1 MQLQTLVATVAEVAG
16 TRSRTAKIE
25 ILAALLR
32 QLESDELPIAIGLLL
47 GKPPQGRL
55 GVGLRSLH
63 NRRANA
69 ADDASLSLADV
80 NEAFVALASSSGPGS
95 TLGRTSILAVLM
107 EAATRSE
114 QDHLVRVIL
123 GEVRSGA
130 LEGVLTDAVALAGNQ
145 SKDLVR
151 RAAMLTG
158 DLAETARRAMAGE
171 DLDAIGLTPGV
182 PVLPM
187 LASTAATAVEAIALT
202 GQSSVEHKLDG
213 ARLQVHR
220 TGAEVLAYTRSLAD
234 ITSRVPEVVAAV
246 KGFPGG
252 DLILDGETL
261 TLDEEGNARPF
272 QESMSRLSSYG
283 RADSLAVWF
292 FDVLHAEGRT
302 LIDEPL
308 SERRGVLARIVGD
321 RLIRGVETS
330 EPEEAQRVLDEAL
343 AAGQEGIV
351 VKSLAAPYTAGR
363 RGSNWVKVKPVYTYD
378 LVVLG
383 IEWGSGRRAGT
394 LSNIHLGA
402 RDPEGQFGEPGGFV
416 MVGKTFKGMTDE
428 MLRWQTEHF
437 AALETGRTEWGIAVA
452 PITVVEIAID
462 GVQRSSRYPGGV
474 ALRFARVKRYRVG
487 ADVKAPAEADTIDTL
502 RALLR

>member
-1 MQLQTLVATVAEVAG
+1 MQLKTLVDAVAEVAS

-25 ILAALLR
+25 LLASFLR
-32 QLESDELPIAIGLLL
+32 QVEPEDLRTAIGLLV

-55 GVGLRSLH
+55 GVGARGLQAHRQ
-63 NRRANA
+63 RA
-69 ADDASLSLADV
+69 ADRPTLGLGDV
-80 NEAFVALASSSGPGS
+80 GEAFDTLAEASGPGS
-95 TLGRTSILAVLM
+95 TAVRASTLAGLM
-107 EAATRSE
+107 ASATRSE
-114 QDHLVRVIL
+114 QDHLARVIL
-123 GEVRSGA
+123 GDVRSGA
-130 LEGVLTDAVALAGNQ
+130 LEGILTDAVAAAAGQ
-145 SKDLVR
+145 PKELVR

-158 DLAETARRAMAGE
+158 DLAETARRAMAGD
-171 DLDAIGLTPGV
+171 DLQRIGLTPGV

-187 LASTAATAVEAIALT
+187 LASTAATAAEAIAAT
-202 GQSSVEHKLDG
+202 GRSSVEHKLDG

-220 TGAEVLAYTRSLAD
+220 TGDEVWAYTRSLAD
-234 ITSRVPEVVAAV
+234 ITARVPEVVATVAA
-246 KGFPGG
+246 FPGG

-261 TLDEEGNARPF
+261 TLDEDGSARPF
-272 QESMSRLSSYG
+272 QESMSRLSSHG
-283 RADSLAVWF
+283 GEGSLAVWF

-308 SERRGVLARIVGD
+308 ETRRAVLARIVGD
-321 RLIRGVETS
+321 RLIRGAETS
-330 EPEEAQRVLDEAL
+330 VPGEAQRVLDDAL

-351 VKSLAAPYTAGR
+351 VKSLDAPYAAGR
-363 RGSNWVKVKPVYTYD
+363 RGNNWVKVKPVYTYD

-402 RDPEGQFGEPGGFV
+402 RDPEGRFGEPGGFV

-428 MLRWQTEHF
+428 ILRWQTEHF
-437 AALETGRTEWGIAVA
+437 AALETGRTEWGITVA
-452 PITVVEIAID
+452 PTTVVEIAID

-474 ALRFARVKRYRVG
+474 ALRFARVKRYRTG
-487 ADVKAPAEADTIDTL
+487 ADEKAPAEADTIDTL